1 MAGDTYSK
9 FLDLLHK
16 GEGLTYRESKSMLGV
31 GPKQLYLYVQRAE
44 KEGIPIRET
53 KVKRVKTFTIPDEHR
68 RPGFRVELTP
78 DELLALTIAADS
90 AQTSLNAT
98 SLGPPLRAGIRK
110 LVELFPDRMLAMEIE
125 ESDMRWHFSSTP
137 VAEVDPAVFHKL
149 MDAIRNDRQI
159 VVAYRSAT
167 SGASNPNRIL
177 DPYLMALRGSSWLL
191 VAWCHTRRTF
201 RDFSVPAISNVR
213 QTGKDVFRRDFD
225 PETHFRERFGATGGA
240 PRTVRLRIE
249 PDRIPWFHRKKYHP
263 SQRLIP
269 QDDGTMIVEYDVAG
283 LEDIRSFAQSWGN
296 GITVLEP
303 EELVNIMR
311 AHATELAERYRAPE
325 ASPANRKQ

>member
-31 GPKQLYLYVQRAE
+31 GPKQLYLYTKRAE
-44 KEGIPIRET
+44 EEGIPIRET
-53 KVKRVKTFTIPDEHR
+53 IVKRVKTFTIPDEHR

-78 DELLALTIAADS
+78 DELLALTVAADS
-90 AQTSLNAT
+90 AQGAMSAT
-98 SLGPPLRAGIRK
+98 SLGSPLRSGIGK
-110 LVELFPDRMLAMEIE
+110 LVELFPDKLLAMEIE

-137 VAEVDPAVFHKL
+137 VAEINPEVFHQL
-149 MDAIRNDRQI
+149 TDAIRNDRQI
-159 VVAYRSAT
+159 VVSYRSAT
-167 SGASNPNRIL
+167 SGESNPNRVL

-191 VAWCHTRRTF
+191 VAWCHTRRAF

-213 QTGKDVFRRDFD
+213 QTGKDVFRKEFD
-225 PETHFRERFGATGGA
+225 PEAHFRERFGATGGA

-249 PDRIPWFHRKKYHP
+249 PDRVPWFHRKKYHP

-269 QDDGTMIVEYDVAG
+269 QEDGTTIAEYRVAG
-283 LEDIRSFAQSWGN
+283 LEDIRSFAQSWGD
-296 GITVLEP
+296 GVTVLEP
-303 EELVNIMR
+303 EELVKTMR
-311 AHATELAERYRAPE
+311 EQAAVLAERYRPTE
-325 ASPANRKQ
+325 TSPANKNK